1 MKILIL
7 SDIEASG
14 EWLSQQ
20 SFISYLKNVHPNY
33 RFDLIS
39 YGKNQLLLNR
49 HMFERIS
56 IIKKPGFNR
65 PFKYYKQ
72 LLAEFIE
79 AIKIIRKFQDIEM
92 IIGTDYML
100 LLASFFVFPF
110 KPRIFFFQ
118 GFRHFYRLSSYSFNH
133 YMVIRKFLERLTFF
147 LSTKLIVPSKFAM
160 EIVKKELGV
169 FALLKRFYLFS
180 NICRPEFIKEYSHQ
194 ELRSF
199 KKKYRLNNTRYVV
212 YAGVIEKRKCLYELI
227 DGYSRLIRSKKRIKL
242 IIAYLTP
249 KMEVDY
255 FRQLQ
260 LQVKKKGIEKSV
272 IFLKDL
278 GSSDLAKLF
287 RISSVGILPSKLE
300 MGSVF
305 IKEALESSLPVI
317 ASKTGETSESLKS
330 ISPKLVLQDITS
342 SSIFRSLSKF
352 FGLSDYEVQN
362 LRNRIKKQLYFMR
375 KKQSYFFNKISL

>member
-20 SFISYLKNVHPNY
+20 SFITYLKIIHPDY
-33 RFDLIS
+33 RFSLLA
-39 YGKNQLLLNR
+39 YGKNQLLLDR
-49 HMFERIS
+49 YLFERIS
-56 IIKKPGFNR
+56 IIKKPVFNR
-65 PFKYYKQ
+65 PFKYYRQ
-72 LLAEFIE
+72 LIAEFFE
-79 AIKIIRKFQDIEM
+79 AIKFVHGFQDSDM

-110 KPRIFFFQ
+110 KPRVFFFQ

-133 YMVIRKFLERLTFF
+133 YMIIRKFLERLTFF

-160 EIVKKELGV
+160 KIVKKELGF
-169 FALLKRFYLFS
+169 FAHLKRFYLFQ
-180 NICRPEFIKEYSHQ
+180 NICRSEFVKEYSYK
-194 ELRSF
+194 ELQLFR
-199 KKKYRLNNTRYVV
+199 KKYRLSNVRYVV

-227 DGYSRLIRSKKRIKL
+227 DGFSRLVRSKKKIRL
-242 IIAYLTP
+242 IIVYLTP
-249 KMEVDY
+249 KMEIDY
-255 FRQLQ
+255 FEQLQ
-260 LQVKKKGIEKSV
+260 LQVKKKSLEKSV

-278 GSSDLAKLF
+278 GPSDLAKLF

-317 ASKTGETSESLKS
+317 ASKTGETSELLRR
-330 ISPKLVLQDITS
+330 ISPKLVLQDIS
-342 SSIFRSLSKF
+342 PSNIFKSLSKYF
-352 FGLSDYEVQN
+352 DQPDYKVRN

-375 KKQSYFFNKISL
+375 KKQLCFFNKISI

>member
-20 SFISYLKNVHPNY
+20 SFISYLKYIHPNY

-39 YGKNQLLLNR
+39 YGKNQLLLNK
-49 HMFERIS
+49 HIFERIS
-56 IIKKPGFNR
+56 IIKKPVFNR
-65 PFKYYKQ
+65 PFKYYRQ
-72 LLAEFIE
+72 LIAEFIE
-79 AIKIIRKFQDIEM
+79 AVKIVRKFQDIEM

-118 GFRHFYRLSSYSFNH
+118 GFRHFYKVSSYSFNH
-133 YMVIRKFLERLTFF
+133 YMIIRKFLERLTFF

-160 EIVKKELGV
+160 EIVKKELGI
-169 FALLKRFYLFS
+169 FAFFKKFYLFP
-180 NICRPEFIKEYSHQ
+180 NICRPEFIKEYSHK
-194 ELRSF
+194 ELQSF
-199 KKKYRLNNTRYVV
+199 RKKYRLSNSRYVV
-212 YAGVIEKRKCLYELI
+212 YAGVIEKRKSLYELI
-227 DGYSRLIRSKKRIKL
+227 EGYSRLIRSKKRIKL
-242 IIAYLTP
+242 IIVYLTP
-249 KMEVDY
+249 KMETDY
-255 FRQLQ
+255 FEQLQ

-272 IFLKDL
+272 IFLKDF
-278 GSSDLAKLF
+278 GPSDLAKLF

-317 ASKTGETSESLKS
+317 ASKTGETSESLKR
-330 ISPKLVLQDITS
+330 ISPNLVLQDIS
-342 SSIFRSLSKF
+342 PSSIFKSLSKF
-352 FGLSDYEVQN
+352 FGQPDYKVQD

-375 KKQSYFFNKISL
+375 KKQLYFFNKISL

>member
-20 SFISYLKNVHPNY
+20 SFISYLKSVHPGY

-39 YGKNQLLLNR
+39 YGKNQLLLSR

-56 IIKKPGFNR
+56 IIKKPVFNR

-72 LLAEFIE
+72 LLVEFIE
-79 AIKIIRKFQDIEM
+79 AVKIIHKSQDIEM

-118 GFRHFYRLSSYSFNH
+118 GFRHFYRLSSFSFNH

-169 FALLKRFYLFS
+169 FAFLKRFYLFP

-199 KKKYRLNNTRYVV
+199 RKKYHLSNVRYVV

-227 DGYSRLIRSKKRIKL
+227 EGYSHLIRSKKRIKL
-242 IIAYLTP
+242 IIVYLTP
-249 KMEVDY
+249 KMEIDY
-255 FRQLQ
+255 FKQLQ
-260 LQVKKKGIEKSV
+260 FQVKKRGIEKSV

-278 GSSDLAKLF
+278 DPSDLAKLF

-317 ASKTGETSESLKS
+317 ASKTGETSVSLKR
-330 ISPKLVLQDITS
+330 ISTKLVLKDTSS

-352 FGLSDYEVQN
+352 FGQSDFDVQN

-375 KKQSYFFNKISL
+375 KKRSYLLNKISL